1 LLFFSLAA
9 TKNIEFGVMN
19 SYANLLWEVK
29 NMTEAKVCCI
39 CNEKFIGW
47 GNNPYPV
54 KEDGECCKPCDD
66 NVVVPARINY
76 IYGDKKNELN

>member
-19 SYANLLWEVK
+19 NYANLLQGVK

-66 NVVVPARINY
+66 NVVVPARIKEY
-76 IYGDKKNELN
+76 EKEKNELN